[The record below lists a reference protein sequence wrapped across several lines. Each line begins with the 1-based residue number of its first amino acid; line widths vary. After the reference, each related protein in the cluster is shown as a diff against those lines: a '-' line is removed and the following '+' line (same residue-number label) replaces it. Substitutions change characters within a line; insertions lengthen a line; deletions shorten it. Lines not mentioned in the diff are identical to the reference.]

1 METRYEQLPF
11 ISNFL
16 VHYIYGFSSHFT
28 KDTLRKTLFFL
39 TLLLPKMLE

>member
-16 VHYIYGFSSHFT
+16 VHYIYGSSSHFT